1 MDPKMGTIDRNFKC
15 ETCGEAM
22 AECPGH
28 FGHIELARPV
38 FHVGFLIKVKKIVEC
53 ICVQCGRLK
62 VDGEDPAIRQIVRR
76 IPPKDRLKYIWDK
89 AKAVSVCMQDD
100 VKSEDDP
107 NAGPVEPQGIQHHGC
122 GHIQPVIRKEGLKL
136 FVVYKKSKEEDDEV
150 LGPPLIVKRPSWR
163 ADIPLSLVL
172 ASRRTSRWLSPTS
185 GRSRPRRRTRSCA
198 R

>member
-89 AKAVSVCMQDD
+89 AKSVSVCMQDD

-122 GHIQPVIRKEGLKL
+122 GHVQPVIRKEGLKL

-150 LGPPLIVKRPSWR
+150 RLVSGVGSLMAHSEVVKGGEADAAFAPSLPTLTGHQDGP
-163 ADIPLSLVL
+163 
-172 ASRRTSRWLSPTS
+172 
-185 GRSRPRRRTRSCA
+185 A